1 MKNAKFDQKSLLLYA
16 VTDRR
21 WLKEGETLKECCR
34 QAIDG
39 GVTFL
44 QLREKEMDDES
55 FLKEAIDIKELCKE
69 KNIPFVINDNV
80 DVAIKCQADGVHV
93 GQTDMSAG
101 NVRDLIGP
109 DMILGVS
116 AQSVEQAIDAEKNGA
131 DYLGVGAVFKT
142 GSKDDAETL
151 SLDTLKEICQAVSIP
166 VVAIGGITKDNIKE
180 LKGKGAYGIAVISA
194 IFAEENIYSASVT
207 LRKKLS
213 KIYDWAETYKP
224 AYAFKG
230 IKGAI
235 FDIDGTILDTMPI
248 WDQAGVRYLET
259 LGIKADPSIG
269 KKMFTMTISQAANYL
284 IDNYNLDKDEE
295 TVIAG
300 IKKAVADFYKYEAN
314 FKPEMKELL
323 REFKEAG
330 IKVVAATSTDREL
343 FTPAMERLDFGK
355 YFDKIYTCTEEGHSK
370 GEPDIFR
377 TALKFMGTKPENTW
391 LFEDGLYSAKTA
403 QKEGIKIAGCYDE
416 TSIHDW
422 QKLKNISD
430 VILTFEDEKL
440 GINKGN
446 ITKTAVTIAGSDSS
460 GGAGIQADL
469 KTMTVHGVFAMSA
482 ITALTA
488 QNTTGVTGIM
498 DVTPEFL
505 EKQLDAIFTDIYP
518 NSVKIGMVSS
528 SELIRVIGRKL
539 KEFKA
544 TNIVVDPV
552 MVATSGAKLIADEAI
567 EVLKEVLL
575 PMATVITPNIPESEI
590 LSGMKI
596 ASKED
601 MEIAAKMIGDKYG
614 CAVLCKGG
622 HSLNDANDI
631 LYADGKISHYNGKRI
646 NNSNTHGTGC
656 TLSSA
661 IASNLAKG
669 MTLEEATLE
678 AKKFISLALAQMLD
692 LGSGSGPM
700 KHGFNVNPDWDTF
713 DLV

>member
-1 MKNAKFDQKSLLLYA
+1 MKNVKFDREALLLYA

-21 WLKEGETLKECCR
+21 WLKKGETLKECCR
-34 QAIDG
+34 KAVDG

-44 QLREKEMDDES
+44 QLREKELSNEE
-55 FLKEAIDIKELCKE
+55 FLSEALEIKELCKE

-80 DVAIKCQADGVHV
+80 EVAIKCQADGVHV
-93 GQTDMSAG
+93 GQKDMEAG
-101 NVRDLIGP
+101 NVRELIGP

-116 AQSVEQAIDAEKNGA
+116 AQSVQQAIEAEKKGA
-131 DYLGVGAVFKT
+131 DYLGVGAVFPT
-142 GSKDDAETL
+142 GSKNDAETL
-151 SLDTLKEICQAVSIP
+151 SPEILKEICQAVSIP
-166 VVAIGGITKDNIKE
+166 VVAIGGITKDNIRE

-194 IFAEENIYSASVT
+194 IFAEENIASACVS
-207 LRKKLS
+207 LRKKLA

-230 IKGAI
+230 IEGAI

-259 LGIKADPSIG
+259 LGITADQSIG
-269 KKMFTMTISQAANYL
+269 KKMFSMTISQAANYL
-284 IDNYNLDKDEE
+284 IDEFNLDKDKE
-295 TVIAG
+295 TVIIG
-300 IKKAVADFYKYEAN
+300 IQKAVADFYKYEAQ
-314 FKPEMKELL
+314 FKPGMKELL
-323 REFKEAG
+323 KDLKESG

-355 YFDKIYTCTEEGHSK
+355 YFDRIYTCTEEGMSK

-377 TALKFMGTKPENTW
+377 NILAFMGTKPENTW
-391 LFEDGLYSAKTA
+391 LFEDGLYSATTA
-403 QKEGIKIAGCYDE
+403 CQEGIKIVGCYDE
-416 TSIHDW
+416 TSVHDW
-422 QKLKNISD
+422 QKLKNVSD
-430 VILTFEDEKL
+430 RILTFEDEKL
-440 GINKGN
+440 HIKEGN
-446 ITKTAVTIAGSDSS
+446 IIKAALTIAGSDSS

-505 EKQLDAIFTDIYP
+505 EKQLDAVFTDIYP
-518 NSVKIGMVSS
+518 DSIKIGMVSS

-539 KEFKA
+539 KEYNAK
-544 TNIVVDPV
+544 NIVVDPV

-567 EVLKEVLL
+567 AVLKEVLL
-575 PMATVITPNIPESEI
+575 PMATVITPNIPEAEI
-590 LSGMKI
+590 LSDMKI
-596 ASKED
+596 SSKED
-601 MEIAAKMIGDKYG
+601 METAAKLIGDKYG

-631 LYADGKISHYNGKRI
+631 LYAHGKISHYNGKRI
-646 NNSNTHGTGC
+646 DNSNTHGTGC

-669 MTLEEATLE
+669 MNLEEATLQ

-692 LGSGSGPM
+692 LGNGSGPM
-700 KHGFNVNPDWDTF
+700 QHGFNVNPNWDNF
-713 DLV
+713 DLL

>member
-1 MKNAKFDQKSLLLYA
+1 MKNANFEKESLLLYA

-21 WLKEGETLKECCR
+21 WLKDGETLYDRCEE
-34 QAIDG
+34 AING

-44 QLREKEMDDES
+44 QLREKELDDAA
-55 FLKEAIDIKELCKE
+55 FLEEAIQIKELCNK

-80 DVAIKCQADGVHV
+80 EVAIKSKADGVHV
-93 GQTDMSAG
+93 GQSDMEAG

-116 AQSVEQAIDAEKNGA
+116 AESVEQAIEAEKKGA
-131 DYLGVGAVFKT
+131 DYLGVGAVFPT

-151 SLDTLKEICQAVSIP
+151 SPELLKEICDAVSIP
-166 VVAIGGITKDNIKE
+166 VVAIGGITKENIKG

-194 IFAEENIYSASVT
+194 IFAEENIFSACVT

-213 KIYDWAETYKP
+213 KVYDWAANYKP

-230 IKGAI
+230 IEGAI

-248 WDQAGVRYLET
+248 WDQAGVRYLAT

-269 KKMFTMTISQAANYL
+269 KQMFAMTISQAANYI
-284 IDNYNLDKDEE
+284 IDNYNLDKNEE

-300 IKKAVADFYKYEAN
+300 IQKTVADFYRYEAQ
-314 FKPEMKELL
+314 FKPGMKELL
-323 REFKEAG
+323 KSLKEAG
-330 IKVVAATSTDREL
+330 IKITAATSTDREL
-343 FTPAMERLDFGK
+343 FTPALDRLDFGK
-355 YFDKIYTCTEEGHSK
+355 YFDKIYTCTEEGCSK
-370 GEPDIFR
+370 GQPDIFR
-377 TALKFMGTKPENTW
+377 KAMKFMGTKPENTW
-391 LFEDGLYSAKTA
+391 LFEDGLYSATTA
-403 QKEGIKIAGCYDE
+403 SKEGIKNVGVYDE
-416 TSIHDW
+416 TSVHDW

-430 VILTFEDEKL
+430 VTLTFEDDKL
-440 GINKGN
+440 HICPGN
-446 ITKTAVTIAGSDSS
+446 ITKTALTIAGSDSS

-505 EKQLDAIFTDIYP
+505 EQQIDAVFTDIYP

-528 SELIRVIGRKL
+528 SELIKVIARKL
-539 KEFKA
+539 KEYNAK
-544 TNIVVDPV
+544 NIVVDPV

-567 EVLKEVLL
+567 EVLKEELL

-596 ASKED
+596 NSKED
-601 MEIAAKMIGDKYG
+601 METAAKFIGDKYG

-631 LYADGKISHYNGKRI
+631 LYANGNISHYNGKRI
-646 NNSNTHGTGC
+646 DNSNTHGTGC

-692 LGSGSGPM
+692 LGNGSGPM
-700 KHGFNVNPDWDTF
+700 KHGFNVNPDWDSF
-713 DLV
+713 DL